1 MPKLKRE
8 DIKRFPHFEC
18 EILTK
23 KSINIA
29 PKLIIKS
36 NEDKSALT
44 KKQLITIFRFAKRSS
59 NFAIRFEKIAEL

>member
-18 EILTK
+18 SILTK

-44 KKQLITIFRFAKRSS
+44 KKQLITIFCFAKRSS
-59 NFAIRFEKIAEL
+59 NFTIRFEKIAEL